1 MFGETHQT
9 IADILSRPLLFR
21 YLSVS
26 CNDNQLAQT
35 EQGQCLFCDLK
46 YVDIVGEPV
55 LPAHGVHPDRS
66 RRLVTG
72 VHLTLLR
79 HCLRPRPRPHLRPG
93 QAEDGRAL
101 PRPGG
106 SHTYDTTL
114 RLRLTEI
121 FSESFN
127 YFSIL

>member
-1 MFGETHQT
+1 MLGETHQT

-79 HCLRPRPRPHLRPG
+79 HCLRPRPRPHPHVNLKIYGQLREYG
-93 QAEDGRAL
+93 QWQR
-101 PRPGG
+101 RKNV
-106 SHTYDTTL
+106 
-114 RLRLTEI
+114 
-121 FSESFN
+121 N
-127 YFSIL
+127 YNY